1 MHVRRSAATASLN
14 RVASLIADPEP
25 KRLCPQVVHNMT
37 CAFQA
42 SFSRW
47 TVGFGI
53 EGQWNALRAAV
64 GLERLPGL
72 QEKAHNLDYA
82 LLVKPHEVEATLT
95 GAAAMW
101 LLLRLSLMS
110 DQHRVAPSSTLSL
123 RGQAHDDP
131 AVCTSNTGNQS
142 RVSGRA

>member
-1 MHVRRSAATASLN
+1 
-14 RVASLIADPEP
+14 
-25 KRLCPQVVHNMT
+25 MT

-72 QEKAHNLDYA
+72 QGKAHNLDYA
-82 LLVKPHEVEATLT
+82 LLVKPLVVAATLT
-95 GAAAMW
+95 GAHR
-101 LLLRLSLMS
+101 RLCALDRLHEQGTCRISMVSLC
-110 DQHRVAPSSTLSL
+110 QT
-123 RGQAHDDP
+123 
-131 AVCTSNTGNQS
+131 
-142 RVSGRA
+142 

>member
-1 MHVRRSAATASLN
+1 
-14 RVASLIADPEP
+14 
-25 KRLCPQVVHNMT
+25 MT

-72 QEKAHNLDYA
+72 QAGFCIK
-82 LLVKPHEVEATLT
+82 
-95 GAAAMW
+95 
-101 LLLRLSLMS
+101 LRL
-110 DQHRVAPSSTLSL
+110 VI
-123 RGQAHDDP
+123 
-131 AVCTSNTGNQS
+131 
-142 RVSGRA
+142 